1 MRINDKENYDKVKS
15 SISMRNLKTIIDSK
29 DYTITKV
36 AINSKISDSTV
47 NAYINGQKIPSLP
60 TLISI
65 GDYLN
70 CNLDYLL
77 DRTDNPITMSDLDK
91 INSDRELNQLFQNI
105 VSLPKK
111 KQELVKAYVKGILN
125 S

>member
-77 DRTDNPITMSDLDK
+77 DRTDNPITISDLDK

-105 VSLPKK
+105 VSLPKE

>member
-105 VSLPKK
+105 VSLPKE

>member
-29 DYTITKV
+29 NYTITKV

-77 DRTDNPITMSDLDK
+77 DRTDNPITISDLDK

-105 VSLPKK
+105 VSLPKE

>member
-1 MRINDKENYDKVKS
+1 MK
-15 SISMRNLKTIIDSK
+15 NLKIIMENKGFSTVK
-29 DYTITKV
+29 IAV
-36 AINSKISDSTV
+36 NSKISDSTV

-77 DRTDNPITMSDLDK
+77 DRTNNPININDLNKSEEDK
-91 INSDRELNQLFQNI
+91 ELNQLFQSI
-105 VSLPKK
+105 LSLPKEK
-111 KQELVKAYVKGILN
+111 RQLVIAYVKGILN

>member
-77 DRTDNPITMSDLDK
+77 DRTDNSITISDLDK
-91 INSDRELNQLFQNI
+91 INSDKELNQLFQNI
-105 VSLPKK
+105 VSLPKE

>member
-77 DRTDNPITMSDLDK
+77 DRTDNPITISDLDK

-105 VSLPKK
+105 VSLPKE
-111 KQELVKAYVKGILN
+111 KQELVKAYVKGTLN

>member
-77 DRTDNPITMSDLDK
+77 DRTDNPITISDLDK

-105 VSLPKK
+105 
-111 KQELVKAYVKGILN
+111 
-125 S
+125 